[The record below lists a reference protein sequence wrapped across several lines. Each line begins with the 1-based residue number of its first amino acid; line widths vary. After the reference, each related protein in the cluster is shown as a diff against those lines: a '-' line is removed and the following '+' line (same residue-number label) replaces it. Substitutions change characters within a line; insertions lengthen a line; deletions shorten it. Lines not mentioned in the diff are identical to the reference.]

1 LTVEEDSDE
10 RRGRMVGPLTEEER
24 LKRVQRYLQKK
35 HRKTDMKKYSYVCR
49 KQVAEKRLR
58 IKGRFV
64 TKEQAFQILG
74 LSQEELLD
82 NTQIQSLLTELA
94 EDPVRLNS
102 VIQNTLDGSTIKIA
116 NFQALIDDRYSHKGV
131 SSVAQTRND
140 ISQGDKVQDSQ
151 LMSKQLNLM
160 MNSSNN

>member
-1 LTVEEDSDE
+1 VVKWTTGQTELTVEEDSDE

-82 NTQIQSLLTELA
+82 NT
-94 EDPVRLNS
+94 
-102 VIQNTLDGSTIKIA
+102 
-116 NFQALIDDRYSHKGV
+116 
-131 SSVAQTRND
+131 
-140 ISQGDKVQDSQ
+140 
-151 LMSKQLNLM
+151 
-160 MNSSNN
+160 

>member
-1 LTVEEDSDE
+1 
-10 RRGRMVGPLTEEER
+10 MVGPLTEEER

-74 LSQEELLD
+74 LS
-82 NTQIQSLLTELA
+82 
-94 EDPVRLNS
+94 
-102 VIQNTLDGSTIKIA
+102 
-116 NFQALIDDRYSHKGV
+116 
-131 SSVAQTRND
+131 
-140 ISQGDKVQDSQ
+140 
-151 LMSKQLNLM
+151 
-160 MNSSNN
+160 